1 MFPLGLLGLALSAFA
16 GYKYAQSKNKNNNT
30 TTTTSA
36 TSTTDSNTQS
46 KAQNVY
52 NYYTNDSTNGS
63 TLFNGQTQKKRTL
76 FGNEV

>member
-16 GYKYAQSKNKNNNT
+16 GYKYAQSKKNKNTTATTANT
-30 TTTTSA
+30 TA
-36 TSTTDSNTQS
+36 TTDSNSQS

-52 NYYTNDSTNGS
+52 NYYTNDSTNGN

-76 FGNEV
+76 FGNE